1 MADPGNRL
9 EYLRASRAEHCRR
22 CALHRNRNKIVFGD
36 GNPDADI
43 VLVGEA
49 PGREENTEGIPF
61 IGPAGKVLDGLLRRV
76 GLIRALDGPIYIC
89 NTVKCWPGHG
99 NPDPLREQIIACS
112 SFLRMQMR
120 IVRPKVIVTLGR
132 VAGTSLTG
140 HSLDE
145 SVGYLRNHQWRY
157 EDPVTGLSVPL
168 VATYHPSYVLRNLKE
183 DPKTA
188 KEVALK
194 MQADFEKASRIA
206 FP

>member
-1 MADPGNRL
+1 MFDPGSRL
-9 EYLRASRAEHCRR
+9 EYLRASRAENCRR

-49 PGREENTEGIPF
+49 PDREENTEGIPF
-61 IGPAGKVLDGLLRRV
+61 IGQAGKVLDGLLRRV
-76 GLIRALDGPIYIC
+76 GMMRALDGSIYLC

-99 NPDPLREQIIACS
+99 NPEPLREQILACQP
-112 SFLRMQMR
+112 FIRMQLR

-132 VAGTSLTG
+132 VAGASLTG
-140 HSLDE
+140 HKLDTP
-145 SVGYLRNHQWRY
+145 VGYLRDHPWQY

-168 VATYHPSYVLRNLKE
+168 VATYHPSYILRNIKD
-183 DPKTA
+183 DPKIA
-188 KEVALK
+188 KEAALK
-194 MQADFEKASRIA
+194 VQADLEKASRIA